1 MATIIRCGGIFRY
14 GCRQRGRT
22 GAAGKMRITLLNTFD
37 IAGGAAR
44 AAYRLH
50 GGLTEIGVAHHF
62 LVARKDSD
70 DPGITPVRPRD
81 ATEQAAW
88 NAREAEGQAE
98 LAPYPALQGLDFIPF
113 HSGLAGRADLLE
125 DRLPP
130 TDIFNLHWVRGLVDW
145 PLFFR
150 RRRPGQ
156 AVVWTLHD
164 QQPFTGGCHY
174 AVDCRGFADA
184 CGACPV
190 LGSGDQDDL
199 SARVLARKRAA
210 LAAFPGPIH
219 IVSPSRW
226 MAAEAAA
233 SRLFAG
239 LPIHV
244 IPNAVDSRTL
254 VPGDGAALR
263 QQLGIGDDVL
273 ALGFVSHRLDD
284 PRKGLDVLIQA
295 LNRLAPALPN
305 RLALLVAGGGP
316 LPPGPV
322 AVPVFNAGPQ
332 AGDAALCG
340 FYAACDLV
348 VVPSRQDNLP
358 NVVLEAMACARPVLG
373 INSGGTPDMVL
384 PDQTGFLAT
393 CDNASALADTL
404 AHAIRRRADLPLL
417 GHNGRARVE
426 AEYTPPVQANRYAA
440 LFTTVGQD
448 MKVSGGPGGT
458 RTPNQTVMSGRL

>member
-1 MATIIRCGGIFRY
+1 MATIIRCGPIFRY
-14 GCRQRGRT
+14 GGRQRGRT

-44 AAYRLH
+44 AAWRLH

-70 DPGITPVRPRD
+70 DPAITPVRPRD
-81 ATEQAAW
+81 TAEQAVWA
-88 NAREAEGQAE
+88 AREGEGQAE
-98 LAPYPALQGLDFIPF
+98 LAPYPALQGLDFVPF

-145 PLFFR
+145 PTFFR

-174 AVDCRGFADA
+174 AGACRGFTDG
-184 CGACPV
+184 CGTCPV
-190 LGSGDQDDL
+190 LGSDDQDDL

-210 LAAFPGPIH
+210 LDAFPGPIH

-244 IPNAVDSRTL
+244 IPNAVDNRTL
-254 VPGDGAALR
+254 VPGDGRALR
-263 QQLGIGDDVL
+263 RQLGIGDDVL

-284 PRKGLDVLIQA
+284 PRKGLDMLIQA
-295 LNRLAPALPN
+295 LSRLAPALPD
-305 RLALLVAGGGP
+305 RLALLLAGGGP

-332 AGDAALCG
+332 TGDAALCG

-373 INSGGTPDMVL
+373 IHSGGTPDMVL
-384 PDQTGFLAT
+384 PGQTGFLAA
-393 CDNASALADTL
+393 CDDAPTLADTL
-404 AHAIRRRADLPLL
+404 ADAIRRRNDFANM
-417 GHNGRARVE
+417 GHAARQRVE
-426 AEYTPPVQANRYAA
+426 AEYAPPVQANRYAA
-440 LFTTVGQD
+440 LFTAVGREREND
-448 MKVSGGPGGT
+448 GGPGGT
-458 RTPNQTVMSGRL
+458 